1 MIVVTVSIRG
11 RREPAIRHI
20 ERWALRLQVSKVAR
34 WAVAV
39 QAAADEGTATAAH
52 AVTVAQAKKTWAPG
66 VYPLHDPLL
75 RVTAKGL
82 LTSRMGS
89 SWVTEARRL
98 AVEAAEDAAK
108 VGSM

>member
-1 MIVVTVSIRG
+1 M
-11 RREPAIRHI
+11 HI

-34 WAVAV
+34 WAVAA
-39 QAAADEGTATAAH
+39 QAAADEGTAAH

-66 VYPLHDPLL
+66 VYPLL

-89 SWVTEARRL
+89 SWVAEARRL

>member
-1 MIVVTVSIRG
+1 MVILSWYVLAYR
-11 RREPAIRHI
+11 
-20 ERWALRLQVSKVAR
+20 ALGF
-34 WAVAV
+34 
-39 QAAADEGTATAAH
+39 AAASVEGGALGGGGAGCSRRGDGCARRNGCTGQKDLGAR
-52 AVTVAQAKKTWAPG
+52 
-66 VYPLHDPLL
+66 
-75 RVTAKGL
+75 RVPSLTRATAKGL

>member
-1 MIVVTVSIRG
+1 MGRAARGAGAVSARLTG
-11 RREPAIRHI
+11 SRVPAVPK
-20 ERWALRLQVSKVAR
+20 A
-34 WAVAV
+34 
-39 QAAADEGTATAAH
+39 G
-52 AVTVAQAKKTWAPG
+52 AQQ
-66 VYPLHDPLL
+66 PLIG

>member
-34 WAVAV
+34 WAVAA
-39 QAAADEGTATAAH
+39 QAAADEGMAAH
-52 AVTVAQAKKTWAPG
+52 AVTVAQAKNETWAPG
-66 VYPLHDPLL
+66 VYPLL